1 MALVNKS
8 CILEDCLISKIV
20 SMQVERGMLDGYCSF
35 VRKSNLQRESQ
46 IKIMLV
52 VGRTSGSPGG
62 LAVLARKSQLLC
74 YSKFKKLNNSED

>member
-20 SMQVERGMLDGYCSF
+20 GMQVERGMLDGYCSF
-35 VRKSNLQRESQ
+35 VRKFNLQGESQ
-46 IKIMLV
+46 IKIMLI

-62 LAVLARKSQLLC
+62 LQ
-74 YSKFKKLNNSED
+74 DQ